1 MTKQEIVKLLNQAFD
16 NFQMITQW
24 LPNGLDAATHYCS
37 KAVAIISILEEDLF
51 GMHRARFK
59 RGYTPKYEP
68 CGSNLYDRFYF
79 IVKEGKYEK
88 DIEKVCYFDV
98 DSMYQY
104 FKQLSELRESFNKK

>member
-1 MTKQEIVKLLNQAFD
+1 MTKQDVVKLLNQAFS
-16 NFQMITQW
+16 NFQQITQW
-24 LPNGLDAATHYCS
+24 LPNSLDTANHYDS
-37 KAVAIISILEEDLF
+37 KAVAIIDILEEDLF
-51 GMHRARFK
+51 GIHRSRFK
-59 RGYTPKYEP
+59 RGYEPKYEP
-68 CGSNLYDRFYF
+68 SGNKIYDRFYF